1 MPLPIENLN
10 VAPYYD
16 TTEQELARGYSK
28 YLAVEGQ
35 VLQNRELN
43 VAQGLIQGNI
53 RKITDL
59 IIDDA
64 SIVSGCNFTNNTDAG
79 ICTLEAGE
87 VYFNGLLIK
96 VPRTEWP
103 YSQVPVDP
111 SYVCLEIKQN
121 VYTEADDPSL
131 YDPAENI
138 ENTGNRGGHRL
149 KYEAYPLIKTVSEF
163 EKDGINNKNIIA
175 IIKLLNRNTL
185 GPIKPRPIFGKIY
198 DQMAERAYD
207 ASGDFIARGLEVSA
221 TTSDYPSLKY
231 NVKITKG
238 RAYVKG
244 YDYTYDKDTYILQDL
259 ALATD
264 NNLFVPETKT
274 FIPNTLSYMLNHR
287 YVHSIQ
293 TVTAFTK
300 IQDVPMTSS
309 QNNVLIRLGELYGIA
324 IDNITINSIIVNG
337 YVIGT
342 DYEIIG
348 GNTTINWL
356 IPTPS
361 TYTVDVDYTIK
372 LTESSDYS
380 LTKDLSGTLINFL
393 PASANIRNDIQTFSV
408 AYTWYLSRSDLVYM
422 SEDGML
428 LVKNGIPDE
437 IDLIKQPTVPLGSLP
452 LAYILVEPGKSPTEF
467 SVSSFNIYRVPV
479 VQLNSM
485 KKKMADFEYNFAMSE
500 LETATQN
507 KHLEQDDLYKLKN
520 IFADA
525 IVDYNNIDLTDHSFD
540 ATVDLFRSQ
549 ITLPMIIDQI
559 GYDQIKLRDSAG
571 EIIDNPYM
579 ELNKNGSV
587 ITDYQP
593 YITHSIDVMPYY
605 YKGLIPKIVCD
616 PKVLTHVDDVYTTK
630 VIWLPNRII
639 YSTRTVNFW
648 RLSPRLGVTRI
659 NGVEV
664 IPLNN
669 RRNRET
675 ELTSEIIGTE
685 VVETKQNA
693 FNLVPNPYIHPNS
706 ILRITGEDFPA
717 NAEIRLYL
725 DNKIITPEFKDP
737 FLDDVD
743 NVDITTFTFM
753 YNGIAW
759 RPNVWQWELSNWNN
773 GKYWKF
779 SPPKYKNSTKS
790 FALYYDNIN
799 KQWFYQ
805 KSGFDNNTN
814 GQLVSIPSWLKWIR
828 RTPWINDYIS
838 SLSEAEKQ
846 IVKYVNEREPIT
858 KVEYSSSF
866 EGTGTAIIT
875 DSDGAFN
882 VEIKIPKNTPVGTHT
897 ITAETVLP
905 KDLNPDKYFSA
916 QDEFVGES
924 YTRNWV
930 TDVYMRK
937 VEQVVLT
944 IYVDRTPQ
952 SSSTTTNRRRRDT
965 SRGGRNPK
973 DPVAQ
978 SFVFDED
985 QFIDGIDL
993 YFSTKSLDPES
1004 KVWINVREMVNGFP
1018 TGQILYYK
1026 ELSFDDINTPTVGS
1040 PFPATHINFDYPIYC
1055 EAKKYYAFTVGC
1067 NRDGY
1072 RIYYAKMGNRDLITN
1087 TPVIYQPH
1095 PSGVMFTSSNNET
1108 WTPIQDSDI
1117 TYSLYRA
1124 DYDINNKKIY
1134 YIYYVNEKAPN
1145 NSATFG
1151 SMNISIGDAILEGTD
1166 ITYEYCVTSIAPDVF
1181 DPTTVSWKKLSIEE
1195 MYILNLSDDMKLYI
1209 RAILSSTNSKLTPMA
1224 NAKTFEAFIGK
1235 YKPAGSYIMIPL
1247 NIE

>member
-361 TYTVDVDYTIK
+361 SYTVNVDYTIK

-380 LTKDLSGTLINFL
+380 LTKDSSGTLINFL

-559 GYDQIKLRDSAG
+559 GYDQIKLRNSTG
-571 EIIDNPYM
+571 EVINNPYM
-579 ELNKNGSV
+579 ELDKNDSV

-616 PKVLTHVDDVYTTK
+616 PKVLTHVDDTWTTK

-639 YSTRTVNFW
+639 YSTITTTKW
-648 RLSPRLGVTRI
+648 QTVTRRTT
-659 NGVEV
+659 GRSRVETTTNIKSRSTV
-664 IPLNN
+664 
-669 RRNRET
+669 
-675 ELTSEIIGTE
+675 SEIVGTE
-685 VVETKQNA
+685 VVLTKQNA
-693 FNLVPNPYIHPNS
+693 VELIPNPYIHPGS
-706 ILRITGEDFPA
+706 VLRIAGKDFPS
-717 NAEIRLYL
+717 NTEIRLYL
-725 DNKIITPEFKDP
+725 DNKIITPEFTDP
-737 FLDDVD
+737 IFTDLDDVD
-743 NVDITTFTFM
+743 ITNFNFK
-753 YNGIAW
+753 YNGIIW

-805 KSGFDNNTN
+805 KNGFGNDTSE
-814 GQLVSIPSWLKWIR
+814 LLSSIPSWLKWIR

-838 SLSEAEKQ
+838 SLSEEKKQ
-846 IVKYVNEREPIT
+846 IIKYANEREPIT
-858 KVEYSSSF
+858 EVEYPSTF
-866 EGTGTAIIT
+866 EGTGIAIIT
-875 DSDGAFN
+875 DGDGAFN

-930 TDVYMRK
+930 TEVYMRK
-937 VEQVVLT
+937 IERVTET
-944 IYVDRTPQ
+944 IYVEVTETRYIHV
-952 SSSTTTNRRRRDT
+952 SS
-965 SRGGRNPK
+965 

-993 YFSTKSLDPES
+993 YFSTKSLDPDA

-1018 TGQILYYK
+1018 TGKILYYK
-1026 ELSFDDINTPTVGS
+1026 ELAFDDINTPTVGS

-1195 MYILNLSDDMKLYI
+1195 MYVLNLSGDMKLYI